1 MMHES
6 VWTNMIIRLHFLTTT
21 VNKTSLIETL
31 TIENTFKAIQL
42 SMIRLNKNMKIAKSW
57 EIYSYNY
64 LSTKVIMICLAFK
77 PMA

>member
-42 SMIRLNKNMKIAKSW
+42 SMIRLNKNMKIAKS
-57 EIYSYNY
+57 
-64 LSTKVIMICLAFK
+64 
-77 PMA
+77 